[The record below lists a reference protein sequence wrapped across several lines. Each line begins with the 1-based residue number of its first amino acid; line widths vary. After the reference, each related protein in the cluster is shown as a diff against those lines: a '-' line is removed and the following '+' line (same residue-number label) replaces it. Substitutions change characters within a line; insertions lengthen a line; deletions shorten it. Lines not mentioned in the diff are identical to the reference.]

1 MIADVARASGES
13 IRCHWALP
21 AQAGMVE
28 YHDREWG
35 VPARDDRTQFEFLV
49 LESAQAGLSWY
60 TILRKRDAYRAAFA
74 EFDPARVA
82 RFTPARVER
91 LMANEGIVR
100 NRAKIEATVNN
111 AKCFLAVQ
119 REHGS
124 FSDWLWGFVD
134 GRPVVNRWREPREV
148 PATTLLSD
156 TVAKVLKQRGFK
168 FLGST
173 VVYAHLQATGLVND
187 HLVGCFRHAPL
198 AR

>member
-1 MIADVARASGES
+1 
-13 IRCHWALP
+13 
-21 AQAGMVE
+21 MVE

-156 TVAKVLKQRGFK
+156 TVAKALKQRGFK

-187 HLVGCFRHAPL
+187 HLVGCFRHASL